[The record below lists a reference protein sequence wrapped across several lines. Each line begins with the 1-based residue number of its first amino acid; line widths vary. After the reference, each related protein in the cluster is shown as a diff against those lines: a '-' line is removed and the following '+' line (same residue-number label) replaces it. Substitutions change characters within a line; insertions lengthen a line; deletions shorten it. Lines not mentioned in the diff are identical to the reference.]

1 MKKKFSTKWKKSK
14 KQRKQRKF
22 IANAPNHIKHKLLSA
37 NLNKSLRKKYQRR
50 NIPLRKEDSVK
61 IMKGEYKGKTGKLEL
76 IDPKKQRVSIA
87 NINKTKKD
95 GTKIKVWF
103 NPSNLQIQELNL
115 NDKKRISSIE
125 RKNNLKIELK
135 ENKENASKKK

>member
-1 MKKKFSTKWKKSK
+1 
-14 KQRKQRKF
+14 
-22 IANAPNHIKHKLLSA
+22 LSA